1 MVTDVG
7 ILMTAF
13 MSPLKFEERTGTL
26 VTVLLALF
34 AFLNF
39 ARSMLPDVPVA
50 TWLDKQ
56 IFRSVA
62 MSLIGMLETL
72 LSKYEYVGFN
82 LVDPSTLMQHDRYHP
97 SQWDYDQ
104 PLSETQS
111 ISRIARCLLLAT
123 ELLLMLLTMGEI
135 LFALR
140 AYRNTLAASSR
151 CQHSEMKKRS
161 TDFDVSAYGWPM
173 SIKAANEVAM
183 PAITRPRRGR
193 KRSNSSAGDQGR
205 PSNRASNA
213 EVEPFSA

>member
-111 ISRIARCLLLAT
+111 ISHRALPPSRYRAPAHAAHNGRDSVCAARLSQHACSQLSLS
-123 ELLLMLLTMGEI
+123 
-135 LFALR
+135 ALR
-140 AYRNTLAASSR
+140 
-151 CQHSEMKKRS
+151 
-161 TDFDVSAYGWPM
+161 
-173 SIKAANEVAM
+173 NEE
-183 PAITRPRRGR
+183 
-193 KRSNSSAGDQGR
+193 
-205 PSNRASNA
+205 
-213 EVEPFSA
+213 EVDRF